1 MSRTILVTSALPY
14 ANGPLHFGHIIE
26 AVQTD
31 VWVRYQKMQGNDC
44 LYVCAEDAHG
54 TPIMIKAKAEGTT
67 PEALI
72 ARVAAEHRADYEG
85 FLVGH
90 DHFHSTHTPETQYF
104 TDLMYARLRDGG
116 FITRRSVRQAY
127 DEQAAMFLPDR
138 FVRGTCPRCKTA
150 EQYGDSCENCGATYT
165 PADLIDPVS
174 VVSGTTPVWRES
186 EHLFFSLGR
195 FEPMLRDWLKSGS
208 LQPAVQAKL
217 AEWFEAGLQDWDIS
231 RDAPYFG
238 FEVPDAPGKYFYVW
252 FDAPIGY
259 LGSFKAL
266 ARQRGLDID
275 AYLKPDSTAEMY
287 HFIGKDISYF
297 HTLFWPAV
305 LHGAGFRRPTAV
317 FVHGFLTV
325 NGAKMSKS
333 RGSFIT
339 ARRYLERL
347 PPEPLRYYFAAKL
360 GSGIDDIDLSLED
373 FTARFNSDVVGKLVN
388 IASRC
393 AGFIERG
400 GGRLAER
407 LPDEALYGE
416 FRAAAATIGAALE
429 AREYSA
435 AIREV
440 MLLAD
445 KANQYVDLHKP
456 WALAK
461 DPAKA
466 DDVRAVAT
474 QGINMFR
481 ALITFLA
488 PVLPSMAAAAGRFLG
503 VAVDRWDAV
512 QAPLLG
518 TALQRYEPLAT
529 RLDAKVVATLIEA
542 PPAAPAES
550 PVGDG
555 TGTAAKPGKAA
566 AGSAATGTAVAG
578 AASSGAGAAAKPAP
592 KARPAD
598 STGAEVAAQVA
609 SSSGAAPGAT
619 MPKVRIDDFTRL
631 DLRVARVLAASAVE
645 GSDKL
650 IQLTLDLGTEQRNVF
665 SGIRAAYRP
674 EDLVGRLVVMIA
686 NLEPRKMRFG
696 VSDGMVLSAGG
707 DGGLFLLSA
716 DTGVQPGMKVS

>member
-1 MSRTILVTSALPY
+1 MPRKILVSIALPY
-14 ANGPLHFGHIIE
+14 ANGPLHLGHLIE

-31 VWVRYQKMQGNDC
+31 VWVRYQKMRGHDC

-54 TPIMIKAKAEGTT
+54 TPIMIKAKAEGIA
-67 PEALI
+67 PEQLI
-72 ARVAAEHRADYEG
+72 ARVAAEHLADYQG
-85 FLVGH
+85 FLIGH

-104 TDLMYARLRDGG
+104 TNLMYQRLRDAGHM
-116 FITRRSVRQAY
+116 TRRSVRQAY

-150 EQYGDSCENCGATYT
+150 DQYGDSCEVCGATYT

-174 VVSGTTPVWRES
+174 TVSGTRPVWRDS
-186 EHLFFSLGR
+186 EHIFFALGH
-195 FEPMLRDWLKSGS
+195 FEPMLREWLASGS

-231 RDAPYFG
+231 RDSPYFG

-266 ARQRGLDID
+266 AAKRGLDLD
-275 AYLKPDSTAEMY
+275 EYLKPDSAAEMY

-305 LHGAGFRRPTAV
+305 LHGSGHRRPTAV

-333 RGSFIT
+333 CGSFIT

-360 GSGIDDIDLSLED
+360 GNGVDDIDLSLED
-373 FTARFNSDVVGKLVN
+373 FTARVNSDIVGKLVN

-400 GGRLAER
+400 GGRLAST
-407 LPDEALYGE
+407 LPDPALYSE
-416 FRAAAATIGAALE
+416 FSGAAERIGTAFE
-429 AREYSA
+429 ARDYSG
-435 AIREV
+435 AIREI

-445 KANQYVDLHKP
+445 KANQYVDQHKP

-461 DPAKA
+461 DPGKA
-466 DDVRAVAT
+466 DEVRAVAT

-481 ALITFLA
+481 ALMSFLA
-488 PVLPSMAAAAGRFLG
+488 PVLPAMAEAAGRFLG
-503 VAVDRWDAV
+503 APLARWEDV

-518 TALQRYEPLAT
+518 TALARYAPLAT
-529 RLDAKVVATLIEA
+529 RLDPKLVATLIETPASTPA
-542 PPAAPAES
+542 PVTRPTSGAA
-550 PVGDG
+550 
-555 TGTAAKPGKAA
+555 AAKPGAA
-566 AGSAATGTAVAG
+566 PAPASGSAARGAGGPPATGGKANADVAAAAA
-578 AASSGAGAAAKPAP
+578 AASPGAAAANPRIK
-592 KARPAD
+592 
-598 STGAEVAAQVA
+598 
-609 SSSGAAPGAT
+609 
-619 MPKVRIDDFTRL
+619 IDDFAKL

-650 IQLTLDLGTEQRNVF
+650 LQLTLDLGSEQRNVF

-674 EDLVGRLVVMIA
+674 EDLVGRFVVMIA

-696 VSDGMVLSAGG
+696 VSEGMVLCASGKDDG
-707 DGGLFLLSA
+707 GGLFLLSA
-716 DTGVQPGMKVS
+716 DVGVQPGMKVS